1 MNVNDRI
8 KVLVADDS
16 EETRE
21 LIKRLVDLSDKLSL
35 FGEAHSGTEVLE
47 ILKGGLPDIV
57 LMDINMPGLNGLEA
71 TERISRLY
79 PNLMVVMMS
88 VQGETEYLR
97 KAMMSGAREYLVKP
111 FNLDVMEEAL
121 CSTYENEMERQRLI
135 RLRDDQ
141 NSLQGQS
148 RIQVFFS
155 TKGGVGKSV
164 IALNTALALA
174 ALKKGRVALI
184 DLDLQFGDQGIL
196 TNTRPLKTISDA
208 VEDSALGDPELL
220 GRFMETVHGV
230 DVLLAPKKPEMAEY
244 VTEQHIQSL
253 LRTLKKT
260 YRYILVD
267 TSVSFDEITLSAL
280 DQADGIHF
288 VTTMD
293 LLSLKN
299 TRLGLE
305 VLRSLHHLDKVR
317 ILVNRSNRSQDIS
330 PQDIEKSLGMKPAEY
345 FPDEDKILLESVNH
359 GIPVISDKKY
369 KTSKFAKSI
378 ISLADTL
385 ASG

>member
-1 MNVNDRI
+1 MRMNGPI

-21 LIKRLVDLSDKLSL
+21 LIKRLIELSDRLTL
-35 FGEAHSGTEVLE
+35 FGEGRTGTEVLE
-47 ILKGGLPDIV
+47 ILKNGLPDVV
-57 LMDINMPGLNGLEA
+57 LMDINMPGLNGLET

-97 KAMMSGAREYLVKP
+97 KAMMSGAREYLIKP
-111 FNLDVMEEAL
+111 FNLEVMEETL
-121 CSTYENEMERQRLI
+121 CSTYENEMERQKLI
-135 RLRDDQ
+135 RLREDQ

-148 RIQVFFS
+148 RVHVFFS

-174 ALKKGRVALI
+174 SLNKGRVALM

-196 TNTRPLKTISDA
+196 TNKKPVKTIYEA
-208 VEDSALGDPELL
+208 VEDNATGDPELL
-220 GRFMETVHGV
+220 SGYMEDVGGV
-230 DVLLAPKKPEMAEY
+230 SVMLAPKKPEMAEY
-244 VTEQHIQSL
+244 VAEKSIQSL
-253 LRTLKKT
+253 FQTLRKS

-267 TSVSFDEITLSAL
+267 TSVSFDEVTLSTL

-305 VLRSLHHLDKVR
+305 VLRSLHHLDKVK
-317 ILVNRSNRSQDIS
+317 IHVNRSNRNQDIS
-330 PQDIEKSLGMKPAEY
+330 PQDIEKTLGIKPSVY
-345 FPDEDKILLESVNH
+345 LPDDDKLLLDSVNH
-359 GIPVISDKKY
+359 GIPIMADRKSKS
-369 KTSKFAKSI
+369 SKFAKSI
-378 ISLADTL
+378 TDLADII
-385 ASG
+385 SKE

>member
-1 MNVNDRI
+1 MHEPI

-16 EETRE
+16 DDTRE
-21 LIKRLVDLSDKLSL
+21 LIKQLIDLSDRLTFFS
-35 FGEAHSGTEVLE
+35 EARTGTEVLE
-47 ILKGGLPDIV
+47 VLKSGMPDIV
-57 LMDINMPGLNGLEA
+57 LMDINMPGLNGLET

-79 PNLMVVMMS
+79 PNLLVIMMS

-97 KAMMSGAREYLVKP
+97 KAMMSGAREYLIKP
-111 FNLDVMEEAL
+111 FNMEVLEETL
-121 CSTYENEMERQRLI
+121 CNTYENELERKKLI
-135 RLRDDQ
+135 RLREDQ

-148 RIQVFFS
+148 RLHVFFS

-174 ALKKGRVALI
+174 ALNKGRVALI

-196 TNTRPLKTISDA
+196 TNTKPLKTIFEA
-208 VEDSALGDPELL
+208 VEDSALADPELL
-220 GRFMETVHGV
+220 GGFMETVGGV

-244 VTEQHIQSL
+244 VTEQHVQSL
-253 LRTLKKT
+253 IKTLKKT

-267 TSVSFDEITLSAL
+267 TAVSFNEITLSAL
-280 DQADGIHF
+280 DQADSIHF

-305 VLRSLHHLDKVR
+305 VLRSLHHLDKVQ
-317 ILVNRSNRSQDIS
+317 ILVNRSDHGRDIS
-330 PQDIEKSLGMKPAEY
+330 PQDVEKTLGMKPTVYLPE
-345 FPDEDKILLESVNH
+345 EDRILLESVNH
-359 GIPVISDKKY
+359 GTPVITERKF

-378 ISLADTL
+378 STL
-385 ASG
+385 SEIVMKD